1 MIKKKINHLNIQY
14 MCQMAGVS
22 RSGYYSWLQREQYRI
37 EKEVQDRQ
45 DFELILKAFQYK
57 NRFKGTRS
65 IKMVLLRKFHVNM
78 NLKKIRRLMSKYAL
92 RCPIRKANPYK
103 KIGKAIKSHAVGN
116 KVNREFCVGRP
127 GKVLLTNITYIY
139 YGSVRVS
146 INYQRWLHTSNTIL
160 CVK

>member
-1 MIKKKINHLNIQY
+1 
-14 MCQMAGVS
+14 MAGVS